1 MTPLE
6 GSDWCSAVFWPGW
19 VFGELCNYRL
29 PAQRLLSFIQTRK
42 TCQGFFFRQ
51 VNTRMTHNS
60 WYVNKKIMFTFRVN
74 VVFFRLSWR
83 MGLLST
89 LKSLFICHLI
99 IGYVFLVSG
108 LLINLLQVC
117 TLPVGLV
124 SKQLARRINI
134 RLGYC
139 IASREYSLSL
149 LS

>member
-1 MTPLE
+1 
-6 GSDWCSAVFWPGW
+6 
-19 VFGELCNYRL
+19 
-29 PAQRLLSFIQTRK
+29 
-42 TCQGFFFRQ
+42 
-51 VNTRMTHNS
+51 
-60 WYVNKKIMFTFRVN
+60 
-74 VVFFRLSWR
+74 

-117 TLPVGLV
+117 TLPVWLV

-149 LS
+149 LSWYILSSFFCPNLSFQMIR